1 MQEAFDWMEQDIG
14 EIMIT
19 EEKKEVIIDDGRIES
34 IEEFQTP
41 ETLYEELINRVRK
54 YHPSDDISLIE
65 KAYRTAND

>member
-1 MQEAFDWMEQDIG
+1 
-14 EIMIT
+14 MIT

-54 YHPSDDISLIE
+54 YHPSDGRHHYDG
-65 KAYRTAND
+65 